1 MTVRDAVAL
10 AHFGLPR
17 RRLLGALVRTLL
29 ARPLPE
35 IDDLSPRLPG
45 EPLLAWACRAAL
57 EPSPEEEAMRL
68 NHLASQTLEV
78 SARLGQQVVGLD
90 DDTYPA
96 LLRQIPDPPPAVWV
110 RGDIEALRW
119 PRVVALVGARAATP
133 GGLALARTLAAGLAQ
148 AGVVVVSGLAR
159 GIDSAAHR
167 AALDHG
173 GATVGVLGSSLDRLY
188 PPEHDAL
195 AAAMARQG
203 ALVSEHL
210 PGTPP
215 LPFHFP
221 LRNRI
226 ISGLAAA
233 VVVVEASEKSGSL
246 ITAMAAAEQGREVM
260 AVPGPVGPGRH
271 RGGHALL
278 RDGARLV
285 EGPDDVLAELEWL
298 PAGQARRGG
307 RPALEPALA
316 RELGLEPTADDFSA
330 DDVVTGTGWPI
341 SRVNARLAALELDG
355 KIQRI
360 GGARFRGT
368 QNRVLR

>member
-1 MTVRDAVAL
+1 MTVCESVAL
-10 AHFGLPR
+10 AHFGVPR
-17 RRLLGALVRTLL
+17 RRLLGAIVRTLL
-29 ARPLPE
+29 ARPLPD
-35 IDDLSPRLPG
+35 IDDLAPRQPD
-45 EPLLAWACRAAL
+45 EPLVQWACRLAL
-57 EPSPEEEAMRL
+57 EPEPAAEADRL
-68 NHLASQTLEV
+68 LTLAGQTLAV
-78 SARLGQQVVGLD
+78 SARLGQHVVGLD
-90 DDTYPA
+90 AAEYPEA
-96 LLRQIPDPPPAVWV
+96 LRQIPDPPPALWV
-110 RGDIEALRW
+110 RGDVETLRW
-119 PRVVALVGARAATP
+119 PRMVALVGARAATP
-133 GGLALARTLAAGLAQ
+133 GGLALARALASGLAQ

-167 AALDHG
+167 AALEHG
-173 GATVGVLGSSLDRLY
+173 GATVGVLGSSLDRIY
-188 PPEHDAL
+188 PPEHDTL

-203 ALVSEHL
+203 ALVTEHL
-210 PGTPP
+210 PGTAP

-226 ISGLAAA
+226 ISGLTAG

-285 EGPDDVLAELEWL
+285 EGPDDVLAELAWL
-298 PAGQARRGG
+298 PPGQERRRG
-307 RPALEPALA
+307 RPALDPALA
-316 RELGLEPTADDFSA
+316 RELGLEPTVDDFSV

-355 KIQRI
+355 VIQRI
-360 GGARFRGT
+360 GGGRFQGT